1 MDRAERRY
9 RQKKKWISRLKKL
22 WNSHVL
28 WNYISPIKQ
37 KKPRTIKSIRENPA
51 ESWQNFTKDRFG
63 VLVKNTGT
71 VMTDNKRFDIKEEHK
86 KRLNDRKLS
95 KEDQEELDEYMEN
108 KDNPYK
114 FEDFCCN
121 CDNFPGNL
129 NTEGHEYNGKG
140 ICPFYEKFKTGEL
153 SGDTEWRTI
162 NCKCFN
168 D

>member
-37 KKPRTIKSIRENPA
+37 KKPRTIKSIYENHA

-71 VMTDNKRFDIKEEHK
+71 VMTDNKRFDIKI
-86 KRLNDRKLS
+86 LNHIHVSNIYINPKITNIIIT
-95 KEDQEELDEYMEN
+95 YIMEI
-108 KDNPYK
+108 
-114 FEDFCCN
+114 
-121 CDNFPGNL
+121 
-129 NTEGHEYNGKG
+129 T
-140 ICPFYEKFKTGEL
+140 
-153 SGDTEWRTI
+153 
-162 NCKCFN
+162 
-168 D
+168 

>member
-1 MDRAERRY
+1 MNRAERRY

-37 KKPRTIKSIRENPA
+37 KKPRTIKSIRENSA

-108 KDNPYK
+108 KDNQYR
-114 FEDFCCN
+114 FEDLCCN
-121 CDNFPGNL
+121 CDNFPGDL
-129 NTEGHEYNGKG
+129 NTEVHEYNGKG

>member
-1 MDRAERRY
+1 MNRAERRY

-22 WNSHVL
+22 WNSRVL

-71 VMTDNKRFDIKEEHK
+71 VMANNKRFDIKEEHK

-95 KEDQEELDEYMEN
+95 KEDQ
-108 KDNPYK
+108 
-114 FEDFCCN
+114 
-121 CDNFPGNL
+121 
-129 NTEGHEYNGKG
+129 
-140 ICPFYEKFKTGEL
+140 
-153 SGDTEWRTI
+153 
-162 NCKCFN
+162 
-168 D
+168 

>member
-1 MDRAERRY
+1 MNRAERRY

-22 WNSHVL
+22 WNSRVL

-51 ESWQNFTKDRFG
+51 ESWQTFTKDRFG

-108 KDNPYK
+108 KNNPYRC
-114 FEDFCCN
+114 DDLCCN
-121 CDNFPGNL
+121 CYNFPGDL
-129 NTEGHEYNGKG
+129 NTEGM
-140 ICPFYEKFKTGEL
+140 
-153 SGDTEWRTI
+153 TI

>member
-1 MDRAERRY
+1 MNRAERRY

-28 WNYISPIKQ
+28 WDHISPVKQ
-37 KKPRTIKSIRENPA
+37 KRPRCFAEFNENVA
-51 ESWQNFTKDRFG
+51 KTWQAFTKDRFG

-71 VMTDNKRFDIKEEHK
+71 VMTGNKWLGIKEEHK
-86 KRLNDRKLS
+86 KKLNNRKLS
-95 KEDQEELDEYMEN
+95 KEDQEELDEYIESKEN
-108 KDNPYK
+108 TYR

-121 CDNFPGNL
+121 CDNFPDNL
-129 NTEGHEYNGKG
+129 NSENGTG

-153 SGDTEWRTI
+153 SGYTEWRTI